1 MLHIVSSPDALDA
14 CFSSVLTEDAVILIG
29 DGVYAIQNDSFD
41 SQIPV
46 YTLESDLAARG
57 IPAATNVMPTDIS
70 QFVALVVQHANS
82 VTWT

>member
-1 MLHIVSSPDALDA
+1 MLHIVSSPNALDA
-14 CFSSVLTEDAVILIG
+14 CFSNLLNEDAVILIG
-29 DGVYAIQNDSFD
+29 DGVYAASYRSIDSR
-41 SQIPV
+41 IPV
-46 YTLESDLAARG
+46 YALESDLAARG